1 MGEHRPLVAVTF
13 PADTERLA
21 ELLGDAAQVEP
32 VADLPDP
39 ERTRTLAAA
48 DVLFA
53 WNWRRELRPEEG
65 PTLGWAQSSLNR
77 SVKGAVCAILGF
89 GGIGKATGRLLRA
102 LPGST
107 PSTPAARPT
116 SRWISSARSPTSTRC
131 SPQPTYW

>member
-32 VADLPDP
+32 VADLPDS

-65 PTLGWAQSSLNR
+65 PTLGAKFVQLLSAGADQLPFDQLPPARSSP
-77 SVKGAVCAILGF
+77 
-89 GGIGKATGRLLRA
+89 ATSAPTPSRW
-102 LPGST
+102 
-107 PSTPAARPT
+107 PSTPWP
-116 SRWISSARSPTSTRC
+116 WHWPC
-131 SPQPTYW
+131 